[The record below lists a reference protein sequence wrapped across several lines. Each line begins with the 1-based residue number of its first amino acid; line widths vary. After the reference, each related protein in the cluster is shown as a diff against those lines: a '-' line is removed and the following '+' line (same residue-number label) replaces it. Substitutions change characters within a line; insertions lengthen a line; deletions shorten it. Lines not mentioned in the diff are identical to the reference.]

1 MTRSWKTFLA
11 SSVATVLVIG
21 SGIGS
26 NSPVRAKGV
35 SAAATTTAT
44 STPAATA
51 ARTPVATTTGSP
63 KATVVHTRGETATRT
78 PVETAVRTAAAAK
91 GTPTKVGAVATP
103 KAAPTQKSGLPAAV
117 ALESGLKPLGNGL
130 DPKKALQMA
139 NALVPSLYVIAPKYV
154 PAAYILQLI
163 HVDPAQDQ
171 QTPASAYLMYVPK
184 NLKTVKGLYP
194 SFYVNMKVGL
204 STVIFPGVKPQ
215 IVTINPGKK
224 GVGIVKGSV
233 VDFKPK
239 KGNEVIHVLWTR
251 VTTSYDISSNVSQ
264 SKLTIKDLVAVA
276 ASM

>member
-11 SSVATVLVIG
+11 SSVATMLVIG
-21 SGIGS
+21 SGIGGS
-26 NSPVRAKGV
+26 APVRAKGA
-35 SAAATTTAT
+35 SAEATTTAT
-44 STPAATA
+44 VTAISSPVATA
-51 ARTPVATTTGSP
+51 AGTPVATTTGSP
-63 KATVVHTRGETATRT
+63 AK
-78 PVETAVRTAAAAK
+78 TAVRTATAAK

-130 DPKKALQMA
+130 DPKKALQLA
-139 NALVPSLYVIAPKYV
+139 NALVPSLYIIAPKYV

-184 NLKTVKGLYP
+184 SLKNVKGLYP

-251 VTTSYDISSNVSQ
+251 VTTSYDISSNVTQ
-264 SKLTIKDLVAVA
+264 SKLTSKDLVAIA